1 MEVVAHSL
9 FLRAPDSESSVSKRF
24 RASATTSALLVLT
37 SPPIGSTI
45 EADWSTRKMKQDGL
59 VRLISA
65 AYGTDTPF
73 VGWPAV
79 THPQHAKN
87 HDAIAFGRGSPLA
100 SLERHH
106 LRTR

>member
-1 MEVVAHSL
+1 MA
-9 FLRAPDSESSVSKRF
+9 SSVSKRF
-24 RASATTSALLVLT
+24 RASATTSALLILA

-65 AYGTDTPF
+65 RYGIETPF

-79 THPQHAKN
+79 THPQHAEN
-87 HDAIAFGRGSPLA
+87 CNALAFGRGSPLA
-100 SLERHH
+100 SLEASSQH
-106 LRTR
+106 TASW